1 MSATT
6 STWRS
11 SRATCDGICGAVDDP
26 RGDGNG
32 RVTLYA
38 LDGIAPEVDPTAWI
52 APGAH
57 VIGKVTLHA
66 QASVWFGAA
75 IRGDN
80 EPIVVGEGSN
90 VQELACLH
98 TDSGFPLT
106 IGRGVTVGHRAML
119 HGCTVGDG
127 ALIGMGA
134 SVLNGATIGEGAVV
148 GAGALVPEGKSVPPG
163 TLVVGAPA
171 KAVRE
176 LTGTQQAA
184 FRSGA
189 AHYVSNAERFR
200 DGLVV
205 LDEDDT

>member
-1 MSATT
+1 M
-6 STWRS
+6 
-11 SRATCDGICGAVDDP
+11 
-26 RGDGNG
+26 
-32 RVTLYA
+32 TLYA
-38 LDGIAPEVDPTAWI
+38 LDGIAPEIHPTAWV

-57 VIGKVTLHA
+57 VIGNVTLHA
-66 QASVWFGAA
+66 EASVWFGAA

-98 TDSGFPLT
+98 TDPGFPLA

-119 HGCTVGDG
+119 HGCTIGDG

-176 LTGTQQAA
+176 LTDEQRAA
-184 FRSGA
+184 FQIGA
-189 AHYVSNAERFR
+189 SHYVSNARRFR
-200 DGLVV
+200 EGLSP
-205 LDEDDT
+205 LG